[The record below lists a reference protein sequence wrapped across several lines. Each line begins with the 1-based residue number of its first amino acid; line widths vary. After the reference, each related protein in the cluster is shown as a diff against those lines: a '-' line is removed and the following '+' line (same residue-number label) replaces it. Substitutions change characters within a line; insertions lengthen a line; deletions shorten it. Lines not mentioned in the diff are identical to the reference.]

1 MIDRRCILNNEEA
14 LGKLT
19 EKVLKVCKEQFKVLE
34 KYVDSLE
41 DFHLPTYESLKNPV
55 FFIEINSMYTQLSS
69 NNHMFKTKLSKS
81 VIDITTIINEISKYK
96 LTSVSQSYFNELK
109 KAKDKIAL
117 YKDVLD
123 EHQKNLDQILKHLQL
138 CSYTMS
144 SPYVE

>member
-1 MIDRRCILNNEEA
+1 MNNEEA

-19 EKVLKVCKEQFKVLE
+19 EKVLKVCKEQFKTLE

-41 DFHLPTYESLKNPV
+41 DFHIQSYNELKDPV
-55 FFIEINSMYTQLSS
+55 MFVNTNAKYTQLSS
-69 NNHMFKTKLSKS
+69 TNHMFKTKISKS
-81 VIDITTIINEISKYK
+81 LIDITTITNEISKYK

-109 KAKDKIAL
+109 KAKEKISL

-123 EHQKNLDQILKHLQL
+123 EHQRNLDQILKHLQL

>member
-1 MIDRRCILNNEEA
+1 MNNEEA

-19 EKVLKVCKEQFKVLE
+19 EKVLKVCKEQFKTLE

-41 DFHLPTYESLKNPV
+41 EFQIQSYNELKDPV
-55 FFIEINSMYTQLSS
+55 TFIEVNTKYTQLSS
-69 NNHMFKTKLSKS
+69 NNHMLKTKISKS
-81 VIDITTIINEISKYK
+81 LIDITTITNEISKYK

-109 KAKDKIAL
+109 KAKEKISL

-123 EHQKNLDQILKHLQL
+123 EHQRNLDQILKYLQI

>member
-1 MIDRRCILNNEEA
+1 MNNEEA

-19 EKVLKVCKEQFKVLE
+19 EKVLKVCKEQFKTLE

-41 DFHLPTYESLKNPV
+41 DFRIQSYNELKDPV
-55 FFIEINSMYTQLSS
+55 MFVDTNAKYTQLSS
-69 NNHMFKTKLSKS
+69 TNHMFKTKISKS
-81 VIDITTIINEISKYK
+81 LIDITTITNEISKYK

-109 KAKDKIAL
+109 KAKEKISL

-123 EHQKNLDQILKHLQL
+123 EHQRNLDQILKQLQL

>member
-1 MIDRRCILNNEEA
+1 MNNEEA

-19 EKVLKVCKEQFKVLE
+19 EKVLKVCKEQFKTLE

-41 DFHLPTYESLKNPV
+41 DFRIQSYNELKDPV
-55 FFIEINSMYTQLSS
+55 MFVDTNAKYTQLSS
-69 NNHMFKTKLSKS
+69 TNHMFKTKISKS
-81 VIDITTIINEISKYK
+81 LIDITTITNEISKYK

-109 KAKDKIAL
+109 KAKEKISL

-123 EHQKNLDQILKHLQL
+123 EHQRNLDQILKHLQL

>member
-1 MIDRRCILNNEEA
+1 MNNEEA

-19 EKVLKVCKEQFKVLE
+19 EKVLKVCKEQFKTLE

-41 DFHLPTYESLKNPV
+41 DFRIQSYNELKDPV
-55 FFIEINSMYTQLSS
+55 MFVDTNAKYTQLSS
-69 NNHMFKTKLSKS
+69 ANHMFKTKISKS
-81 VIDITTIINEISKYK
+81 LIDITTITNEISKYK

-109 KAKDKIAL
+109 KAKEKISL

-123 EHQKNLDQILKHLQL
+123 EHQRNLDQILKHLQL